1 MTIACQKDL
10 LNTGSLLIN
19 QWLDCL
25 AVERIEKKSA
35 TITSLLDKTD
45 NDWEE
50 VFYRMLCRYFGFR
63 VNTQPFEMLAN
74 NLPFRIIRK
83 HSDNIFQTEALLFG
97 ASGMLDEGLFREAI
111 NDEYYKALI
120 KEYKILSAKY
130 TINSIH
136 GWIWKFS
143 RLRPANF
150 PTLRIS
156 QLAHML
162 TTTGGLFRKV
172 LEVDKSE
179 LLSNIFDVEASEYWN
194 NHFVFG
200 KRSRETV
207 KRVGSQ
213 AVNLL
218 IINAVVPV
226 VFIYGRYKDRQD
238 ICEKSVSFLQETEPE
253 SKIIVR
259 EWETSGITA
268 RSAFQSQALLQL
280 RTEYCSK
287 RRCLDCRIGNKLI
300 SMGKELKPKEDL
312 MLEPEGE

>member
-45 NDWEE
+45 YDWEE

-63 VNTQPFEMLAN
+63 VNTEPFEMLAN
-74 NLPFRIIRK
+74 SLPFRIIRK
-83 HSDNIFQTEALLFG
+83 HSDSIFQIEALLFG
-97 ASGMLDEGLFREAI
+97 AAGILDEGLFRESI
-111 NDEYYKALI
+111 NDDYYKALL

-150 PTLRIS
+150 PTIRIS
-156 QLAHML
+156 QLARML

-172 LEVDKSE
+172 LEVDKPV
-179 LLSNIFDVEASEYWN
+179 LMRRIFDVEASEYWN
-194 NHFVFG
+194 DHFVFG
-200 KRSRETV
+200 KKCRKAV

-213 AVNLL
+213 AVDIL

-226 VFIYGRYKDRQD
+226 TFLYGRYKDRQD
-238 ICEKSVSFLQETEPE
+238 ICEKSLCFLQDIKPE
-253 SKIIVR
+253 SNVIVR
-259 EWETSGITA
+259 EWKSVGILSS
-268 RSAFQSQALLQL
+268 SAFQSQALLQL

-300 SMGKELKPKEDL
+300 SMGKELKPNEDL
-312 MLEPEGE
+312 MLETDLE